1 MSKIS
6 QDFINDLGHLYE
18 QIHISDQDFLNE
30 ESEYYDEEVA
40 DLAEDIILSVSL
52 SMFSE
57 GYTAETVVKFLANS
71 DELTILEKYLDS
83 DVTTISE
90 EIVHNEFIEE
100 QFTILEAGGLFGLLA
115 RGAGAAVKAAKGTKN
130 LIKKGVEKAATA
142 GVESKI
148 GRKFVTSKGPDISGP
163 FKNVAGR
170 TGSSSD
176 RTRAALEKLARK
188 KATKAGIQVPKGS
201 LNPSQATELIKQAR
215 ISKAVKGV
223 KDLAKGSLV
232 AGTGVLAGYTGA
244 KLGSGSKSDS
254 VLRDPQRTPSDSSSN
269 RPGPTIRLPNVDLPS
284 LPSLS
289 PSGGSRGSSSGAETA
304 PKPASKKE
312 TSGETPMQKWAR
324 LHPNL
329 AAKVKP
335 GQSGYEEI
343 SKMRDKP
350 ASYEKKDQTPTTGKS
365 EAKIDPESVKADIEK
380 ENERMKKKLEKETT
394 KESYDIILE
403 YLINYGHADT
413 LEEANYIMLE
423 MDESAVKNIIDD
435 YNYTLLGEEV
445 QEWVNS
451 LLSEG
456 YNLSE
461 YSWDDLIEYYVTDV
475 R

>member
-71 DELTILEKYLDS
+71 DELDILEKYLMS

-90 EIVHNEFIEE
+90 EIVHNEFVEE
-100 QFTILEAGGLFGLLA
+100 QFTILEAGGFLGLLA

-130 LIKKGVEKAATA
+130 LIKKGVEKAASA
-142 GVESKI
+142 GVERRI
-148 GRKFVTSKGPDISGP
+148 GKQFAKSPNINKTAQAVER
-163 FKNVAGR
+163 
-170 TGSSSD
+170 
-176 RTRAALEKLARK
+176 LARS
-188 KATKAGIQVPKGS
+188 KASKAGIKVPTGNLSPK
-201 LNPSQATELIKQAR
+201 QATELIKQAR

-244 KLGSGSKSDS
+244 KLAGSGEDSKPAAPQKSTTSASSDIK
-254 VLRDPQRTPSDSSSN
+254 V
-269 RPGPTIRLPNVDLPS
+269 PTIRLPNIS
-284 LPSLS
+284 LPSLTT
-289 PSGGSRGSSSGAETA
+289 SGGSGSSGGAAGGGDGSKGSSSGGASTA

-329 AAKVKP
+329 ATKVKP

-343 SKMRDKP
+343 SKMKDKP
-350 ASYEKKDQTPTTGKS
+350 APGEKKDQTPTTGNP
-365 EAKIDPESVKADIEK
+365 EAKIDAASVKADIEK
-380 ENERMKKKLEKETT
+380 ENERLKKKMEKETT

-413 LEEANYIMLE
+413 IEEANYIMLE

-435 YNYTLLGEEV
+435 YNDTLLAEEV